1 MLVTFWPLT
10 SDTIIGLRSVFYL
23 MKSSWDTHSEHWVLL
38 NVHVLILNLQ
48 VKFSKIWD
56 EMVNQMC
63 ITFILTLATEHKTAC
78 HWTIEVTDPP
88 WRVGCD
94 RTWSNSCTEGCC
106 WVSDLSAVPPDSR
119 SSGLAQTSLTQ
130 SDAHSWDPGEA
141 ESPPARENQWLRH
154 SLVPQGNC

>member
-23 MKSSWDTHSEHWVLL
+23 MLH
-38 NVHVLILNLQ
+38 VHVLNKYSTLQ

-119 SSGLAQTSLTQ
+119 SSGLTQTSLTQ